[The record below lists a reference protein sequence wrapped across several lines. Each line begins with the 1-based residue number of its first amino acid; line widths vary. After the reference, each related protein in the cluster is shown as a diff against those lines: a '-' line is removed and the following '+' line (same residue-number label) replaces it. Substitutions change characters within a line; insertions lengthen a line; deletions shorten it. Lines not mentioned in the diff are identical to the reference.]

1 MDRIKIKA
9 TGQYIT
15 NVFDI
20 NGILITTTD
29 QNKSFKWENR
39 DKASHWFSTLG
50 GNDNQ
55 VDYESTENVKNVE

>member
-29 QNKSFKWENR
+29 PNKSFKWENR

-55 VDYESTENVKNVE
+55 VEYESTETAKNIE

>member
-1 MDRIKIKA
+1 MYRIKIKA
-9 TGQYIT
+9 TRQYIT

-29 QNKSFKWENR
+29 PNKSFKWENR

-55 VDYESTENVKNVE
+55 VEYESTETAKNIE

>member
-1 MDRIKIKA
+1 MYRIKIKA

>member
-1 MDRIKIKA
+1 MYRIKIKA

-15 NVFDI
+15 NVFNA

-29 QNKSFKWENR
+29 QNKSFKWKNR
-39 DKASHWFSTLG
+39 DEASHWFSTLG

-55 VDYESTENVKNVE
+55 VDYESTETAKNIE

>member
-1 MDRIKIKA
+1 MYRIKIKA

-29 QNKSFKWENR
+29 PNKSFKWENR

-55 VDYESTENVKNVE
+55 VEYESTETAKNIE